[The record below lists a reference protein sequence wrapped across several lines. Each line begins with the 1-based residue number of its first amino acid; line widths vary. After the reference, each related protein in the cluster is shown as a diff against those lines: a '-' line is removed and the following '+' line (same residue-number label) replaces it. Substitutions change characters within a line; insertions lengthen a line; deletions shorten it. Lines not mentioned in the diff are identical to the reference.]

1 MKIRTATTRLARL
14 LVAGVL
20 VAIAGLFWADGPPST
35 FAQTDTTAP
44 TVSSVAIT
52 SDTGDDEVYL
62 DDDGVYGIGD
72 KIEVTVTFSEDVTV
86 TASPQLE
93 LTVGSSGKN
102 AAYMS
107 TTDSKV
113 VFSYAVAVGDSDT
126 DGISI
131 AADKLSLNG
140 GTVKDAAEN
149 AADLSHS
156 AVSALAGHKVDG
168 IRPTI
173 TSAYLIGSSSN
184 QDDVHTIDEY
194 LPAGV
199 RFSENVY
206 VGGYPGPQM
215 RLNFE
220 GTTKS
225 ADFGWASPQCND
237 PVCVF
242 SPGPF
247 SRHGIIPFANNETIK
262 NLAAACRCV
271 HADAKLME
279 LEGIR

>member
-1 MKIRTATTRLARL
+1 MAKVIRIAQVPV
-14 LVAGVL
+14 LVAGI
-20 VAIAGLFWADGPPST
+20 VATILGLLWFDSPSPI

-52 SDTGDDEVYL
+52 SDTGDDAVYL

-86 TASPQLE
+86 TGSPQLE
-93 LTVGSSGKN
+93 LTVGSSAKN
-102 AAYMS
+102 ATYKS

-113 VFSYAVAVGDSDT
+113 VFSYAVAVGDSDA

-131 AADKLSLNG
+131 AAEKLSLNG
-140 GTVKDAAEN
+140 GSIKDGTDN
-149 AADLSHS
+149 DADLSHS
-156 AVSALAGHKVDG
+156 AVSAQAGHMVDG

-173 TSAYLIGSSSN
+173 TSVYLIESSSN
-184 QDDVHTIDEY
+184 QDGVHTIDEY

-199 RFSENVY
+199 RFSEHVY

-220 GTTKS
+220 GATKS
-225 ADFGWASPQCND
+225 ADLGGGLIPRLGSARTSLASGDWAPSSGEI
-237 PVCVF
+237 V
-242 SPGPF
+242 
-247 SRHGIIPFANNETIK
+247 IT
-262 NLAAACRCV
+262 
-271 HADAKLME
+271 
-279 LEGIR
+279 